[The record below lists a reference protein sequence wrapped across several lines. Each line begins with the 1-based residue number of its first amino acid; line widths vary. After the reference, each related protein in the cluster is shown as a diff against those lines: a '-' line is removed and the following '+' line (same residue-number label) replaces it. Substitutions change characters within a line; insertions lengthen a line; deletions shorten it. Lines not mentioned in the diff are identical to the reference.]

1 MALETVKICGLS
13 TVGSVQQ
20 AVSGGASHLGFIFF
34 PKSPRNVTPEQAA
47 SLVAHAGGRQTVA
60 VTVNADDT
68 FLDAIDRTMQPHIHQ
83 LHGAE
88 TPQHVE
94 TVKTR
99 YGKPVMKAMA
109 IRSQDDLT
117 KLKAYDGIADLLLLD
132 AKPPAGSDLPG
143 GNGVTFDWD
152 LVAGLNTATPV
163 LLSGGIDLENLGLA
177 KSLVSDASNSLM
189 GIDVSSG
196 VEAKPG
202 VKDTVKIQD
211 FLVCCRA

>member
-13 TVGSVQQ
+13 TPGSVQQ

-47 SLVAHAGGRQTVA
+47 GLVVHSGDRQTVA

-68 FLDAIDRTMQPHIHQ
+68 FLDAIDGAMQPHIHQ

-88 TPQHVE
+88 TPAHVR
-94 TVKTR
+94 TVKAR
-99 YGKPVMKAMA
+99 YGKPVMKALA
-109 IRSQDDLT
+109 IRSEGDLT

-143 GNGVTFDWD
+143 GNGVSFDWD
-152 LVAGLNTATPV
+152 LVAGLNTETPV
-163 LLSGGIDLENLGLA
+163 LLSGGIDLENLALA
-177 KSLVSDASNSLM
+177 KSLVSDASNSLI

-196 VEAKPG
+196 VEAEPG
-202 VKDTVKIQD
+202 VKDITKIQD
-211 FLVCCRA
+211 FMAFCRA